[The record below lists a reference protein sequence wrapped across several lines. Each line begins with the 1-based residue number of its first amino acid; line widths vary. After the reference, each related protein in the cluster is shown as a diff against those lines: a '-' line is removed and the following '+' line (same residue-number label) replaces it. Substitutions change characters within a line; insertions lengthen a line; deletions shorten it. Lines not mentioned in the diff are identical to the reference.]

1 MAKSSQRKKNKKKIN
16 MTSTKLQYTQKQYLE
31 LGFKADTV
39 PSFMQGKKFQKIKIN
54 KTLSTKLQ
62 ITITWTKNKIKLDF
76 KQIHVPIKQ
85 SKFNNNGEQL

>member
-1 MAKSSQRKKNKKKIN
+1 
-16 MTSTKLQYTQKQYLE
+16 
-31 LGFKADTV
+31 
-39 PSFMQGKKFQKIKIN
+39 MQGKKFQKIKIN

-62 ITITWTKNKIKLDF
+62 ITITWTKNTIKLDF